1 MPYVG
6 IIVICA
12 GLFIA
17 VYCATYA
24 IRGRPSNRALMI
36 TNGVAGLFA
45 AIMYSIFMYDQ
56 YIGDILSAE
65 NVRAFCMRP
74 ITVLMLGAIIANI
87 LHLRWKL

>member
-6 IIVICA
+6 IIIICA

-17 VYCATYA
+17 AYCAIYA

-36 TNGVAGLFA
+36 TNGVAGLFT

-56 YIGDILSAE
+56 YIVDILSSDT
-65 NVRAFCMRP
+65 VRFFCMRP
-74 ITVLMLGAIIANI
+74 ITVFMLGAIIANI